1 MNKSINKSVHEN
13 MGKGIDKSV
22 NKNMNND
29 DITNRI
35 NVVRKYNPHLI
46 KADAKSPLTVGN
58 GRFCFTAD
66 VTGMQTLYEEYRE
79 ETPLCTMAE
88 WAWHTY
94 PETSYTMDDV
104 RMTEYDFLGRKVS
117 YPRVKYE
124 GNETAYDGVR
134 MNPHKFNLARI
145 AMSVDGEYITSD
157 MLSDINQT
165 LDITTGVL
173 KSDFTVNYASCDYK
187 VSVETI
193 CDNKSDTVAFKVESE
208 LLKKGLCVDIHFPY
222 ASCDITGSDWSD
234 DKVHYDEIT
243 CITSGKYNNGTV
255 NISSK
260 KYSEAYKI
268 ADEMPADDS
277 AEIENKNIYQIKR
290 QIDDTHYSVN
300 IKTNGQLKNVEKHRY
315 RINQADNANILYLCV
330 GFEDEDGIYASIYNN
345 VQSNICADNN
355 KTNADNNKVN
365 ADEEGGA
372 DNSIDKK
379 QLSNVSDNSDIY
391 SNITNSK
398 NMPECYEKLNAT
410 DTFAAIKENVHTF
423 WHNYWSSGKFLYHE
437 NEELMRR
444 VILSQYLLI
453 INDSGY
459 IPPAETGL
467 TCNSWYGK
475 AHLEMHYWH
484 MAWAALWGHPEL
496 LERSFDWYISILPE
510 AEKNAARNGYK
521 GARWTKMVSYTG
533 KDCPSK
539 IAPLLIWQQP
549 HIINML
555 DMVRACYEN
564 DVYIQEKTDKYMRRY
579 WILVKETAEF
589 IEDYLVY
596 DIDTD
601 TFNIEA
607 PVIPVQERHLPEDT
621 RNPVFELAYFRYG
634 LKAAAEWADKLG
646 YVTFSEKWNNIA
658 DRIAPL
664 PVADGLYI
672 SHKNCP
678 DTYVNKAI
686 DHPLM
691 LQVYGMLDGYGAK
704 DIVDMDIYRAT
715 LDKVM
720 EVWDYSTLWGWDFAV
735 IAMAADK
742 LGLKSE
748 ALSQLLIKSPKNEY
762 VTSGNNRQNSRK
774 DLPLYLP
781 GNGSLLIAVAKM
793 FF

>member
-1 MNKSINKSVHEN
+1 MNKT
-13 MGKGIDKSV
+13 
-22 NKNMNND
+22 
-29 DITNRI
+29 DIINRI
-35 NVVRKYNPHLI
+35 NVVKKYNPHLSN
-46 KADAKSPLTVGN
+46 ADAKSPLTVGN

-66 VTGMQTLYEEYRE
+66 VTGMQTLYEEYSI

-94 PETSYTMDDV
+94 PGHRYTMDDV
-104 RMTEYDFLGRKVS
+104 HMTEYDFLGRKVS

-124 GNETAYDGVR
+124 GNEAAYDWVR

-145 AMSVDGEYITSD
+145 ALSVDGTYLTSD

-173 KSDFTVNYASCDYK
+173 KSDFIVNYASHEYK
-187 VSVETI
+187 VSVETV
-193 CDNKSDTVAFKVESE
+193 CDNKSDTVAFRVESD
-208 LLKKGLCVDIHFPY
+208 LLNKGLCVDTHFPY
-222 ASCDITGSDWSD
+222 ASCDITGSDWLD
-234 DKVHYDEIT
+234 DKIHYDEIIDNSNAEILNKT
-243 CITSGKYNNGTV
+243 
-255 NISSK
+255 ISSK
-260 KYSEAYKI
+260 KV
-268 ADEMPADDS
+268 
-277 AEIENKNIYQIKR
+277 NNIYQIKR
-290 QIDDTHYSVN
+290 QIDNTHYSVH
-300 IKTNGQLKNVEKHRY
+300 IKTNGVLEKADKHRY
-315 RINQADNANILYLCV
+315 RINKADSDNVLYLCV
-330 GFEDEDGIYASIYNN
+330 GFEDKDGIYASI
-345 VQSNICADNN
+345 V
-355 KTNADNNKVN
+355 
-365 ADEEGGA
+365 
-372 DNSIDKK
+372 KK
-379 QLSNVSDNSDIY
+379 QLSNTSSGSNTY
-391 SNITNSK
+391 SIITNSK
-398 NMPECYEKLNAT
+398 NMSELYEKFTSA
-410 DTFAAIKENVHTF
+410 DTFAKVKENVHTF
-423 WHNYWSSGKFLYHE
+423 WNNYWSSGKFLYHE
-437 NEELMRR
+437 NDELMRR

-453 INDSGY
+453 VNDSGY

-496 LERSFDWYISILPE
+496 LEKSFDWYISILPE
-510 AEKNAARNGYK
+510 ARKNAARNGYR

-555 DMVRACYEN
+555 QMVLDCYNN
-564 DVYIQEKTDKYMRRY
+564 DAHFEKKTDKYMHKY
-579 WILVKETAEF
+579 WILVQETAKF
-589 IEDYLVY
+589 MEDYLVY
-596 DIDTD
+596 DIASD
-601 TFNIEA
+601 TFNIES

-634 LKAAAEWADKLG
+634 LKIAAEWADKLG

-664 PVADGLYI
+664 PVYDGLYI
-672 SHKNCP
+672 SQENCT

-715 LDKVM
+715 LEKVM

-742 LGLKSE
+742 LGLNRE
-748 ALSQLLIKSPKNEY
+748 ALSQLIIKSPKNEY
-762 VTSGNNRQNSRK
+762 VASGNNRQNSRK

-793 FF
+793 FFE

>member
-1 MNKSINKSVHEN
+1 MNKSINKSVNEN
-13 MGKGIDKSV
+13 MGKDIDKSN
-22 NKNMNND
+22 NKNMNNGD
-29 DITNRI
+29 VINRLD
-35 NVVRKYNPHLI
+35 VVRKYTPHLNNV
-46 KADAKSPLTVGN
+46 DAKSPLTVGN

-66 VTGMQTLYEEYRE
+66 VTGMQTLYEEYSI

-94 PETSYTMDDV
+94 PGHRYTMDDV
-104 RMTEYDFLGRKVS
+104 CMTEYDFLGRKVS

-124 GNETAYDGVR
+124 GNEAAYDWVR

-145 AMSVDGEYITSD
+145 ALSVDGTYLTSD

-173 KSDFTVNYASCDYK
+173 KSDFIVSYASYEYK
-187 VSVETI
+187 VSVETV
-193 CDNKSDTVAFKVESE
+193 CDNKSDTVAFRVESE
-208 LLKKGLCVDIHFPY
+208 LLNKGLCVDTHFPY
-222 ASCDITGSDWSD
+222 ASCDITGSDWLD
-234 DKVHYDEIT
+234 DKIHYDEVVGISEEKYADEAAD
-243 CITSGKYNNGTV
+243 TSDK
-255 NISSK
+255 IF
-260 KYSEAYKI
+260 KYSNTSYI
-268 ADEMPADDS
+268 D
-277 AEIENKNIYQIKR
+277 NNIYKIKR
-290 QIDDTHYSVN
+290 QIDDTHYSVY
-300 IKTNGQLKNVEKHRY
+300 IKTNGQLEKADKHRY
-315 RINQADNANILYLCV
+315 RINKADSDNVLYLCV

-345 VQSNICADNN
+345 VQSNMCVDNN
-355 KTNADNNKVN
+355 KANADN
-365 ADEEGGA
+365 
-372 DNSIDKK
+372 
-379 QLSNVSDNSDIY
+379 
-391 SNITNSK
+391 
-398 NMPECYEKLNAT
+398 ECAA
-410 DTFAAIKENVHTF
+410 DTFAAIKENVYTF

-453 INDSGY
+453 VNDSGY

-496 LERSFDWYISILPE
+496 LEKSFDWYISILPE
-510 AEKNAARNGYK
+510 AKKNAARNGYR

-539 IAPLLIWQQP
+539 IAPLLIWQQA

-555 DMVRACYEN
+555 QMVLDCYNN
-564 DVYIQEKTDKYMRRY
+564 DVHFKKKTDKYMHKY
-579 WILVKETAEF
+579 WILVQETAEF
-589 IEDYLVY
+589 MEDYLVY
-596 DIDTD
+596 DITSD

-634 LKAAAEWADKLG
+634 LRIAAEWADKLG

-664 PVADGLYI
+664 PVYDGLYI
-672 SHKNCP
+672 SQENCT

-704 DIVDMDIYRAT
+704 DIVDMNIYRAT

-742 LGLKSE
+742 LGLKRE
-748 ALSQLLIKSPKNEY
+748 ALSQLLIESPKNEY
-762 VTSGNNRQNSRK
+762 VVSGNNRQNSRK

-793 FF
+793 FFE

>member
-1 MNKSINKSVHEN
+1 MNKT
-13 MGKGIDKSV
+13 
-22 NKNMNND
+22 
-29 DITNRI
+29 DIINRI
-35 NVVRKYNPHLI
+35 NVVKKYNPHLSN
-46 KADAKSPLTVGN
+46 ADAKSPLTVGN

-66 VTGMQTLYEEYRE
+66 VTGMQTLYEEYSI

-94 PETSYTMDDV
+94 PGYRYAMDDV

-124 GNETAYDGVR
+124 GNEAAYDWVR

-145 AMSVDGEYITSD
+145 ALSVDGTYLTSD
-157 MLSDINQT
+157 KLSDINQT

-173 KSDFTVNYASCDYK
+173 KSDFIVSYASHEYK
-187 VSVETI
+187 VSVETV
-193 CDNKSDTVAFKVESE
+193 CDNKSDTVAFRVESE

-222 ASCDITGSDWSD
+222 ASCDITGSDWLD
-234 DKVHYDEIT
+234 DKIHYDEVVGI
-243 CITSGKYNNGTV
+243 SEEKYV
-255 NISSK
+255 DESSNTADK
-260 KYSEAYKI
+260 IFKYSNTSYI
-268 ADEMPADDS
+268 D
-277 AEIENKNIYQIKR
+277 NIYKIKR
-290 QIDDTHYSVN
+290 QIDDTHYSVY
-300 IKTNGQLKNVEKHRY
+300 IKTNGQLEKADKHRY
-315 RINQADNANILYLCV
+315 RINKADSTDILYLCA
-330 GFEDEDGIYASIYNN
+330 GFVDGDGIYDSI
-345 VQSNICADNN
+345 A
-355 KTNADNNKVN
+355 
-365 ADEEGGA
+365 
-372 DNSIDKK
+372 KK
-379 QLSNVSDNSDIY
+379 QLSNTSSGSNPY
-391 SNITNSK
+391 SIITNSK
-398 NMPECYEKLNAT
+398 NMSEIYEKFTSA
-410 DTFAAIKENVHTF
+410 DTFEEVKENIHTF

-437 NEELMRR
+437 NDELMRR

-453 INDSGY
+453 VNDSGY

-496 LERSFDWYISILPE
+496 LEKSFDWYISILPE
-510 AEKNAARNGYK
+510 AKKNAARNGYR

-555 DMVRACYEN
+555 QMVLDCYNN
-564 DVYIQEKTDKYMRRY
+564 DVHFDEKTDKYMRRY

-589 IEDYLVY
+589 MEDYLVY
-596 DIDTD
+596 DIASD
-601 TFNIEA
+601 TFNIES

-634 LKAAAEWADKLG
+634 LKIAAEWADKLG

-658 DRIAPL
+658 DRIALL
-664 PVADGLYI
+664 PVYDGLYI
-672 SHKNCP
+672 SQENCP

-704 DIVDMDIYRAT
+704 DIVDMNIYRAT

-748 ALSQLLIKSPKNEY
+748 ALSQLLIESPKNEY
-762 VTSGNNRQNSRK
+762 VVSGNNRQNSRK

-793 FF
+793 FFG